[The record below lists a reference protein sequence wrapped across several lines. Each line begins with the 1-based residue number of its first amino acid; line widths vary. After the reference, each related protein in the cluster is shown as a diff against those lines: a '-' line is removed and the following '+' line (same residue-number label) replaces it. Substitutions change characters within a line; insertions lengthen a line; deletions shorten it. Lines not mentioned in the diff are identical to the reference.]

1 MPSAQPVFSAA
12 AARAEPR
19 RQLDPCRPAA
29 LVHPEKAVR
38 GRSRA
43 PRSIPSYSR
52 VRIRTKRGAR
62 PHLTALTP
70 RHPAPPLQLQA
81 AAGSTACRGA
91 GNLGALERL
100 GDVDADAAVLAAQ
113 VDQAP
118 PGQQPEFEAH
128 LDGATAAVSIALL
141 LLLLGITFQRVL
153 GLDKVIDGLI
163 RGWQERRAYRRRNA
177 TIEARQRLER
187 SFEDDQEGED
197 SIQ

>member
-1 MPSAQPVFSAA
+1 M
-12 AARAEPR
+12 
-19 RQLDPCRPAA
+19 
-29 LVHPEKAVR
+29 
-38 GRSRA
+38 
-43 PRSIPSYSR
+43 
-52 VRIRTKRGAR
+52 
-62 PHLTALTP
+62 
-70 RHPAPPLQLQA
+70 
-81 AAGSTACRGA
+81 
-91 GNLGALERL
+91 
-100 GDVDADAAVLAAQ
+100 DADAAVLAAQ

-128 LDGATAAVSIALL
+128 LDGATSAVSIALL